1 MKVRTRWQN
10 LPSCA
15 LISYFKFD
23 KVSVPTPQAI
33 YFEGDQGRDVRV
45 AEIPESMADTAN
57 EHRAQVLLSII
68 VHRITARTQICR

>member
-1 MKVRTRWQN
+1 MRSGVITVKPRSESQVWRFSFARPGN
-10 LPSCA
+10 
-15 LISYFKFD
+15 
-23 KVSVPTPQAI
+23 
-33 YFEGDQGRDVRV
+33 FEGDQGRDVRV